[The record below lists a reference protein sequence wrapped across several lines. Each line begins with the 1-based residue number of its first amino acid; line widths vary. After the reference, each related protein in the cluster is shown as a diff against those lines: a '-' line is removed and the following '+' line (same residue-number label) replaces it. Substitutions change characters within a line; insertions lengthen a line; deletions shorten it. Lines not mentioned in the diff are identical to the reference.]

1 MSQNITLLGA
11 SYSDV
16 PAVTLPKTGG
26 GTARFTDTTVTTA
39 VESDVASGKTFIKA
53 DGSIATGTS
62 SGGGGG
68 SITQDQDGYLVLSPN
83 GGGGGGGGDTWA
95 WYGINAELLKSESD
109 TIALEDTDYATWT
122 PSTSS
127 SVIYTLPSSGN
138 ITTDFSTYDYTATLE
153 FVFNP
158 VYETGTTLQNAVLR
172 NVYAG
177 KQDRGS
183 TPSSYSQLENGSGF
197 TNQTSDTCGYNMCIY
212 VNSSGTPYIGQSNAA
227 VYCNTFSA
235 ANSGTS
241 YFYIQPKVYAV
252 CSSSYF
258 STTMAAAIDQENST
272 FSYRYCIY
280 RIPKNRGIL
289 RGVVDVAVNNY
300 HNGIS

>member
-1 MSQNITLLGA
+1 MAQNITLLGA

-26 GTARFTDTTVTTA
+26 GTARFTDATPTTA

-53 DGSIATGTS
+53 DGSLGTGTS
-62 SGGGGG
+62 SGGGGGG

-83 GGGGGGGGDTWA
+83 GGGGGGGDTWA
-95 WYGINAELLKSESD
+95 WYGTNAELLKSESD

-158 VYETGTTLQNAVLR
+158 VYETGTTLQNAALKY
-172 NVYAG
+172 VYAG
-177 KQDRGS
+177 KMDR
-183 TPSSYSQLENGSGF
+183 TFAPNTYLQWEDGSGF
-197 TNQTSDTCGYNMCIY
+197 TAQISDTCAYYRVTY
-212 VNSSGTPYIGQSNAA
+212 VNSSGTNTVAQSNTS
-227 VYCNTFSA
+227 VYCNNLNVV
-235 ANSGTS
+235 NSGNS
-241 YFYIQPKVYAV
+241 YFYVQPQVYAI
-252 CSSSYF
+252 CSNSYF